1 MQAIPLNWETIDNVA
16 YWLVLLKHK
25 WNTVVVRSYRVF
37 VAVAVPSPVL
47 GFGGCRQES

>member
-25 WNTVVVRSYRVF
+25 WNTVVVRS
-37 VAVAVPSPVL
+37 
-47 GFGGCRQES
+47 